1 MLNVGKQQGV
11 LEALGLS
18 APEEMVYRVLLGHGP
33 MSAKHISA
41 QTNFN
46 RSEAVAILA
55 SLEHKG
61 LVSQTPGAQPR
72 FVAAPPRPGLEA
84 LVVQRAEELKR
95 VEVEVG
101 RLAAAF
107 AARPDLDRAR
117 PPVELVHGGD
127 ATRQRWVQVQRTAR
141 TEVRILERPPYV
153 IPTTTPNQ
161 EELELLGRGIKYRVL
176 YDQTSFDAPG
186 KMASA
191 LACISA
197 GEEAKVMSGVPMKL
211 IVGDNEIALTH
222 DPQDEIQSG
231 LVVHPSPLMDALLLL
246 FEVLWDS
253 ATPFRSELTPSAAA
267 DMGDALDATDLRI
280 LSLLAVGAKD
290 EAIAHR
296 LGLGVRTVR
305 RRIAILMEDWN
316 AGTRFQAGIEA
327 GKRGLV

>member
-1 MLNVGKQQGV
+1 MLNTGKQQGV

-18 APEEMVYRVLLGHGP
+18 APEDVVYRLLLADGP
-33 MSAKHISA
+33 LSVKNIGS
-41 QTNFN
+41 QTNFK
-46 RSEAVAILA
+46 RSEILAILA

-61 LVSQTPGAQPR
+61 LVSQTPGSQPR
-72 FVAAPPRPGLEA
+72 YVAAPPRPALEA
-84 LVVQRAEELKR
+84 LVVQRADELKR

-117 PPVELVHGGD
+117 APVELVHGGD

-141 TEVRILERPPYV
+141 TEVKILERPPYV
-153 IPTTTPNQ
+153 IPTTTPNP
-161 EELELLGRGIKYRVL
+161 EELELLGRGIRYRVL

-186 KMASA
+186 KLASA

-211 IVGDNEIALTH
+211 IVADNEVALTH
-222 DPQDEIQSG
+222 DPQEEIQSG
-231 LVVHPSPLMDALLLL
+231 LIVRPSPLMDALLLL

-253 ATPFRSELTPSAAA
+253 ATPFRSELTPSAVAET
-267 DMGDALDATDLRI
+267 GDALDSTDLQI

-296 LGLGVRTVR
+296 LDLGVRTVR
-305 RRIAILMEDWN
+305 RRIARLMEDWK

-327 GKRGLV
+327 GRRGLV